1 MNTGQFIHG
10 FQTKFIYFD
19 NDPRVGWG
27 REERDHLTEET
38 EAQDCRPRTL
48 ECILRVMGSLEN
60 RRQGRNILRFMF

>member
-19 NDPRVGWG
+19 NDPRGGWG

-38 EAQDCRPRTL
+38 EAQ
-48 ECILRVMGSLEN
+48 EGQVSLI
-60 RRQGRNILRFMF
+60 QCYMDFK

>member
-19 NDPRVGWG
+19 NDPRLV

-38 EAQDCRPRTL
+38 EAQ
-48 ECILRVMGSLEN
+48 EGRVSLIQ
-60 RRQGRNILRFMF
+60 RYMDFK